1 MGSPRGN
8 RQADALATGCYD
20 GFNPALRIPLDAR
33 SMKWDVLPQALEWE
47 REAEDMFQKTKME
60 GGLPQR
66 NVKLRKRKVDT
77 RSRITDP
84 W

>member
-1 MGSPRGN
+1 MDDTMDST
-8 RQADALATGCYD
+8 QHV
-20 GFNPALRIPLDAR
+20 GFQLIAR

-60 GGLPQR
+60 GGVPQR
-66 NVKLRKRKVDT
+66 NVKLRKRRVDT
-77 RSRITDP
+77 RLRITHL